1 MFVHFSH
8 LFFSLVLSLL
18 AARITTFLYMQRVK
32 EYSKSHFLKVLN
44 HKNETADELFASNY
58 CQLHEEAKEWLKRT
72 AENCT
77 IVAVLIATVA
87 FAAAYT
93 VPGGP
98 NQNTGTPLLLYQPF
112 FVVFTLADVISLTY
126 ALTSVITFLSIL
138 TSPFRLEDFRKSL
151 LRKLM
156 LGFTFLILSVS
167 MMMVAFGATVILM
180 IQNKER
186 WTKIVLYS
194 VAFLPVVIFGLSYSP
209 LYYRLLKA
217 CSGMVKFLLELCPR
231 WSCASSSSPSWTTK
245 FFNRRGSNPDRTT
258 DSSV

>member
-1 MFVHFSH
+1 MEMPARRLLRATDAKGNSILHMVGKKGKRYVSRKSRSPAIQLQEELL
-8 LFFSLVLSLL
+8 LFE
-18 AARITTFLYMQRVK
+18 RVK
-32 EYSKSHFLKVLN
+32 EYSKSHFLKVFN
-44 HKNETADELFASNY
+44 HNNQTADELFASNY
-58 CQLHEEAKEWLKRT
+58 CELHEEAKEWLKRT

-93 VPGGP
+93 IPGGP
-98 NQNTGTPLLLYQPF
+98 NQRTVTRLQE
-112 FVVFTLADVISLTY
+112 VSSSKAD
-126 ALTSVITFLSIL
+126 A
-138 TSPFRLEDFRKSL
+138 R
-151 LRKLM
+151 
-156 LGFTFLILSVS
+156 FTFLILSVS

-194 VAFLPVVIFGLSYSP
+194 VAFLPVIIFALSYSP

-217 CSGMVKFLLELCPR
+217 CTGLLNLALELCPR
-231 WSCASSSSPSWTTK
+231 CTCVSPPSWTTK
-245 FFNRRGSNPDRTT
+245 FFNRGESKPNRPQSQTFSSKCPSTFQTT